1 MPVGYSGTPL
11 RKKLGL
17 TEGSAA
23 CLVGVPETILAEL
36 EPLPSNYD
44 VSPTGGPYTFVL
56 ILAPSRRE
64 FETAFADAHARL
76 AVGGAIWVGWPKKA
90 AKVATDLDFDAVQS
104 FGLSS
109 GLVDVKVCA
118 VDATWSGLKFVR
130 RRATS

>member
-56 ILAPSRRE
+56 IFAPSRRE

-76 AVGGAIWVGWPKKA
+76 AVGVRPVFRTRGRQGLRGGRDVVGPEVRA
-90 AKVATDLDFDAVQS
+90 ATRYF
-104 FGLSS
+104 LSS
-109 GLVDVKVCA
+109 STNHCTARPTAFTPSSLSTKP
-118 VDATWSGLKFVR
+118 
-130 RRATS
+130 